1 MWRYLFKHK
10 NEENVWFKQLD
21 YKVDHNTTFC
31 VLPFTPGWKAFQ
43 RYGGHPYVKVYLIY
57 LTSKGY
63 MLLVR
68 GGEKDDEYAFF
79 TSHLFDRY
87 RERELRDLS
96 MDKREVIKEFFK
108 HNGDICS
115 VPFPIEKYPDNQL
128 GITGKGVIFIQKI
141 TDKIWLNKTYIRR
154 DQLQEGPCVL
164 RREWHMRWNK
174 ESGYRNSY

>member
-96 MDKREVIKEFFK
+96 MDKREVIKEFF
-108 HNGDICS
+108 
-115 VPFPIEKYPDNQL
+115 
-128 GITGKGVIFIQKI
+128 
-141 TDKIWLNKTYIRR
+141 
-154 DQLQEGPCVL
+154 
-164 RREWHMRWNK
+164 
-174 ESGYRNSY
+174 

>member
-96 MDKREVIKEFFK
+96 MDKREVIKEFL
-108 HNGDICS
+108 NIM
-115 VPFPIEKYPDNQL
+115 E
-128 GITGKGVIFIQKI
+128 IFAVFLFLLKNIPTI
-141 TDKIWLNKTYIRR
+141 NW
-154 DQLQEGPCVL
+154 VL
-164 RREWHMRWNK
+164 LVK
-174 ESGYRNSY
+174 E

>member
-79 TSHLFDRY
+79 TSP
-87 RERELRDLS
+87 
-96 MDKREVIKEFFK
+96 V
-108 HNGDICS
+108 
-115 VPFPIEKYPDNQL
+115 
-128 GITGKGVIFIQKI
+128 
-141 TDKIWLNKTYIRR
+141 
-154 DQLQEGPCVL
+154 
-164 RREWHMRWNK
+164 
-174 ESGYRNSY
+174 

>member
-96 MDKREVIKEFFK
+96 MDKREVIKEFF
-108 HNGDICS
+108 
-115 VPFPIEKYPDNQL
+115 IEKTFASAVKLEFGLLKKSSPN
-128 GITGKGVIFIQKI
+128 
-141 TDKIWLNKTYIRR
+141 
-154 DQLQEGPCVL
+154 EA
-164 RREWHMRWNK
+164 K
-174 ESGYRNSY
+174 EATVVP

>member
-1 MWRYLFKHK
+1 MIVETMNYEEIAREYDKIHDSIFPRSKERIDCQGMRRYLLKHK

-21 YKVDHNTTFC
+21 YKLDHNTTFC

-43 RYGGHPYVKVYLIY
+43 RYGCHPYVKVYLIY

-96 MDKREVIKEFFK
+96 RGRLSRSFLNIMEIFAAFLFLLKNIPTINWVLLVKE
-108 HNGDICS
+108 
-115 VPFPIEKYPDNQL
+115 
-128 GITGKGVIFIQKI
+128 
-141 TDKIWLNKTYIRR
+141 
-154 DQLQEGPCVL
+154 
-164 RREWHMRWNK
+164 
-174 ESGYRNSY
+174 